1 MRMLK
6 ALRLLLDVYGALFLV
21 VIIVAPL
28 IYGVLPYEGLLR
40 LGALPFYALVGAAF
54 ALWLWLAG
62 RVLIA
67 GRAHARTPAPP
78 GPDGA

>member
-6 ALRLLLDVYGALFLV
+6 ALRLLLDVYGALFLI

-40 LGALPFYALVGAAF
+40 LGALPFYALVAAAF
-54 ALWLWLAG
+54 ALWLWLAA
-62 RVLIA
+62 RVFV
-67 GRAHARTPAPP
+67 APDDGQVREP
-78 GPDGA
+78 RGP

>member
-6 ALRLLLDVYGALFLV
+6 VLRLLLDVYGALFLI

-40 LGALPFYALVGAAF
+40 LGALPFYALVAAAF
-54 ALWLWLAG
+54 ALWLWLAA
-62 RVLIA
+62 RVLVA
-67 GRAHARTPAPP
+67 RGADGADEPPGRAAP
-78 GPDGA
+78 

>member
-40 LGALPFYALVGAAF
+40 LGALPFYVLVGAAF

-62 RVLIA
+62 RALLA
-67 GRAHARTPAPP
+67 ARANDRRPSHPS
-78 GPDGA
+78 

>member
-40 LGALPFYALVGAAF
+40 LGALPFYVLVGAAF

-62 RVLIA
+62 RALLA
-67 GRAHARTPAPP
+67 ARANDRMPSHFS
-78 GPDGA
+78 

>member
-1 MRMLK
+1 MRMLTV
-6 ALRLLLDVYGALFLV
+6 LRLLLDVYGALFLI

-40 LGALPFYALVGAAF
+40 LGALPFYALVAVAF

-62 RVLIA
+62 RALA
-67 GRAHARTPAPP
+67 ARRVVGAPDP
-78 GPDGA
+78 LGPDAS

>member
-1 MRMLK
+1 MQMLK

-21 VIIVAPL
+21 VIVVAPL

-40 LGALPFYALVGAAF
+40 LGALPFYALVGTAF

-62 RVLIA
+62 RALIT
-67 GRAHARTPAPP
+67 GRAHDHRPSPP
-78 GPDGA
+78 S

>member
-1 MRMLK
+1 MRMLNV
-6 ALRLLLDVYGALFLV
+6 LRLLLDVYGALFLL

-40 LGALPFYALVGAAF
+40 LGALPFYALVAVAF

-62 RVLIA
+62 RALVA
-67 GRAHARTPAPP
+67 RRDDGRPDPL
-78 GPDGA
+78 GPDDA

>member
-6 ALRLLLDVYGALFLV
+6 VVRLLLDVYGALFLI

-40 LGALPFYALVGAAF
+40 LGALAFYVLLGVAF

-62 RVLIA
+62 RALVA
-67 GRAHARTPAPP
+67 RRDDGRPDPL
-78 GPDGA
+78 GPDDA

>member
-1 MRMLK
+1 MRTLK
-6 ALRLLLDVYGALFLV
+6 ILRLLLDVYGALFLT

-40 LGALPFYALVGAAF
+40 LGALPFYALVAAAF

-62 RVLIA
+62 RALMA
-67 GRAHARTPAPP
+67 RADEPRRRDVP
-78 GPDGA
+78 